1 MKRSGFTL
9 IELLV
14 VIAIIGVLVAIL
26 LPAVQ
31 QAREAARRSSCQ
43 NNLKQIGI
51 ATHSYLE
58 TFGLFPPSACVN
70 NTSSSNG
77 SWSIHGR
84 LMPYME
90 QSNLYNKID
99 LAVSWSNFPVIS
111 GFRVPVYACPSDAK
125 SGKARDTGSGFML
138 LPTSYGFNFGTWFVY
153 DPATNRGGDGFTYP
167 NSNLNTGA
175 FTDGTS
181 NTLLASEVHT
191 WQAYTR
197 NGGPP
202 GLPSPPVPGTP
213 GEVAVIADSGIKDRL
228 QPATADGTGHTEWA
242 NGHCHHSGF
251 TTTLTPNSVV
261 NYVYSGVTYNADFNS
276 RQEGSSTSAPSYA
289 VLTSRSFHPGLVN
302 SVLADGSV
310 RTFSDNISLE
320 IWRGLGTRANKEML
334 GDF

>member
-1 MKRSGFTL
+1 MKKKSGFTL

-14 VIAIIGVLVAIL
+14 VIAIIAVLVAIL

-31 QAREAARRSSCQ
+31 QAREAARRSQCQ
-43 NNLKQIGI
+43 NNLKQIGL
-51 ATHSYLE
+51 ASHNYLS
-58 TFGLFPPSACVN
+58 TFSLFPPSACVN
-70 NTSSSNG
+70 NTLSNN
-77 SWSIHGR
+77 STWSIHGR

-90 QSNLYNKID
+90 QTNLYNKID
-99 LAVSWSNFPVIS
+99 LAVGWSAFPVIS
-111 GFRVPVYACPSDAK
+111 NFRVPNYACQSDAK
-125 SGKARDTGSGFML
+125 AGTARDAGGGIFL

-167 NSNLNTGA
+167 NSNLNAGS

-202 GLPSPPVPGTP
+202 STTVPNTP
-213 GEVAVIADSGIKDRL
+213 AEVAVIADSGVKDRL

-251 TTTLTPNSVV
+251 TTTLTPNTRV
-261 NYVYSGVTYNADFNS
+261 NYSYMGVTYNSDFNS
-276 RQEGSSTSAPSYA
+276 RQEGSSTTSASYA
-289 VLTSRSFHPGLVN
+289 VLTSRSFHNGLVN
-302 SVLADGSV
+302 SVLVDGSV
-310 RTFSDNISLE
+310 KSFSDNIAFDV
-320 IWRGLGTRANKEML
+320 WRGLGTRAGGEKLSE
-334 GDF
+334 F